1 MWEKLVSWFR
11 WIWDF
16 GNEVRV
22 QGEAIKKL
30 KQDQHEFLEFM
41 RAISNDQDSLRKDNE
56 MLRQQLLHERELR
69 ERDIRELKTE
79 LRLQISEELRRLD
92 KSAPNA

>member
-30 KQDQHEFLEFM
+30 K
-41 RAISNDQDSLRKDNE
+41 
-56 MLRQQLLHERELR
+56 
-69 ERDIRELKTE
+69 
-79 LRLQISEELRRLD
+79 
-92 KSAPNA
+92 